1 MPTSFPE
8 HVRAA
13 RASELL
19 GSSEGKASIPLG
31 SCAALG
37 CPGMPWDRHALAAL
51 AALGCSGVLR
61 GTHRPARNNYKNNYN
76 KGGWCLGIRGLV
88 AGVRWQG
95 RASDRD
101 DVAEMVESGLVAGMR
116 WQRQWAGG
124 GLVAGVVAG
133 VEVEVEVEV
142 EVVG

>member
-1 MPTSFPE
+1 MLW
-8 HVRAA
+8 
-13 RASELL
+13 LL
-19 GSSEGKASIPLG
+19 WLLWLLWG
-31 SCAALG
+31 
-37 CPGMPWDRHALAAL
+37 
-51 AALGCSGVLR
+51 ALGCSGVLT
-61 GTHRPARNNYKNNYN
+61 GKQGFDIISSQNNYKNNYN

-95 RASDRD
+95 RTSDRD

-133 VEVEVEVEV
+133 VEVEVEV
-142 EVVG
+142 VG

>member
-1 MPTSFPE
+1 MP
-8 HVRAA
+8 
-13 RASELL
+13 
-19 GSSEGKASIPLG
+19 
-31 SCAALG
+31 C
-37 CPGMPWDRHALAAL
+37 DRHALAAL

-61 GTHRPARNNYKNNYN
+61 GTHRQAKNNYKNNYN

-95 RASDRD
+95 RTSDRD

-133 VEVEVEVEV
+133 VEVEVEV
-142 EVVG
+142 VG

>member
-1 MPTSFPE
+1 
-8 HVRAA
+8 
-13 RASELL
+13 
-19 GSSEGKASIPLG
+19 
-31 SCAALG
+31 
-37 CPGMPWDRHALAAL
+37 MPWDALGQACSGCS
-51 AALGCSGVLR
+51 GCSGVLR
-61 GTHRPARNNYKNNYN
+61 GAQGYSGVLTGQQGFDIISSQNNYKNNYN

-133 VEVEVEVEV
+133 VEVEVEV
-142 EVVG
+142 VG